1 MDLCDL
7 AAVLTLLIFIIP
19 AKQVYVEK
27 YYQTD
32 LDAAADMY
40 ICATTVENK
49 IDVIKGA
56 ERSPTEKF
64 WYSVH
69 KLLLRLSSCLRTL
82 YKK

>member
-7 AAVLTLLIFIIP
+7 AAVLTLSILIIP

-27 YYQTD
+27 YCQTD
-32 LDAAADMY
+32 LDTAADMFA
-40 ICATTVENK
+40 CVTTAENK

-56 ERSPTEKF
+56 ERSTAEKF

-69 KLLLRLSSCLRTL
+69 RLLLRLSSCLRTF